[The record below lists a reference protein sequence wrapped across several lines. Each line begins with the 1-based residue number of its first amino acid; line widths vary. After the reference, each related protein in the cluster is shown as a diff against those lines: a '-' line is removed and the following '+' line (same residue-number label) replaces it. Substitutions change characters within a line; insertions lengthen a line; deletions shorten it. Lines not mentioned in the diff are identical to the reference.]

1 MTTIPRT
8 QLSDISF
15 PDCNLDYFEMSELRL
30 ECRLD
35 GIYVENIGFV
45 QKLVSI
51 TISNWKNVSIER
63 FDSTG
68 ANPIMLDIVNSGS
81 LKNICEWEVTNNKTT
96 FYGFEKQ
103 SGHWQC
109 YQFIDADIEIHF
121 DQ

>member
-1 MTTIPRT
+1 MTTIPKT

-15 PDCNLDYFEMSELRL
+15 PDCDVDYFEMSDLRF

-35 GIYVENIGFV
+35 GIYVEKIGFV
-45 QKLVSI
+45 QEWVSI
-51 TISNWKNVSIER
+51 TISNWKHVSIKR

-68 ANPIMLDIVNSGS
+68 ANPIMLDIENSGS
-81 LKNICEWEVTNNKTT
+81 LKDICEWEVTNNKIS
-96 FYGFEKQ
+96 FSGFERQ

-109 YQFIDADIEIHF
+109 YQFLDAEIEIHF